1 MARAG
6 KQPEAAFEDRAALRP
21 LIELGR
27 IADSYGLRGWLAVR
41 GESEVLSASR
51 TWWVDAVART
61 VEQCRMHSGR
71 LLAKLEGIESREQ
84 AKALKGK
91 PVLVP
96 RTALPAAAQG
106 TYYWADLVGLE
117 VVNAQGLVLGVV
129 QGMFS
134 NGAHDVM
141 ELSGDKRARMLPF
154 VPAVV
159 RHVDLEG
166 RRIEVDWGAHW

>member
-1 MARAG
+1 LARAG
-6 KQPEAAFEDRAALRP
+6 KQPEAAFEDGAAPRP

-27 IADSYGLRGWLAVR
+27 VGESYGLRGWLAVR
-41 GESEVLSASR
+41 GGTEVLSASPS
-51 TWWVDAVART
+51 WWVDGVART

-71 LLAKLEGIESREQ
+71 LLAKLEGVESREQ
-84 AKALKGK
+84 AKALKGR
-91 PVLVP
+91 PVSVP
-96 RTALPAAAQG
+96 RDALPAAAQG
-106 TYYWADLVGLE
+106 TYYWTDLVGLE
-117 VVNAQGLVLGVV
+117 VVNAQGLLLGVV

-141 ELSGDKRARMLPF
+141 ELSGDKRERLLPF

-166 RRIEVDWGAHW
+166 RRIEVEWGADW

>member
-1 MARAG
+1 MARP
-6 KQPEAAFEDRAALRP
+6 KRQPEAAFEEGATL

-27 IADSYGLRGWLAVR
+27 IADSYGVRGWLAVR

-51 TWWVDAVART
+51 TWWVDGVARG
-61 VEQCRMHSGR
+61 VERCRMHSGR

-91 PVLVP
+91 PVSVP
-96 RTALPAAAQG
+96 RTELPVAAQG
-106 TYYWADLVGLE
+106 TYYWDDLVGLE
-117 VVNAQGLVLGVV
+117 VVNAQGLLLGVV

-141 ELSGDKRARMLPF
+141 ELSGDKRERMLPF

-159 RHVDLEG
+159 RRVDLEG
-166 RRIEVDWGAHW
+166 RRIEVDWGADW